1 MTLEELRRKRLKWVE
16 ANRENGFDNG
26 IRRLLTELY
35 PDNAHFIYELLQNAE
50 DARATKVC
58 FILRE
63 DGVEF
68 EHNGDRLFSIEDV
81 DSITSIGV
89 STKRDDPT
97 NIGKFGIGFKAV
109 FAYTSTPEIASGQF
123 HFRIRDLVVP
133 DTGGLTSCNL
143 GEKETRFSFPFD
155 NPAKPPEEA
164 RGEIE
169 KNLRQLDESTLLFLS
184 NIRKIEYLLPDSAL
198 GFIERKETGGN
209 QIEILVQHP
218 DESEP
223 DSAVFLRFEKTVEI
237 SDEDGSPQAY
247 RIAVAFGLEKNQE
260 QGSKQSENRRKRVTA
275 SRWKIKP
282 LDPGKVCIYFPAEK
296 ETSNLRFHLHAPFA
310 STVAR
315 DSVRDCPAND
325 ELRDHLA
332 DLIAESMTTIRD
344 QGLLT
349 IGFLATLPND
359 RDSLPLRYRPIQ
371 ERLIEVFQNND
382 LTPMKRGRHAPAND
396 TYRGRR
402 QLSDLIN
409 DKDLAVILGKD
420 PSAPLWIANPPQ
432 QNQREDNFL
441 SMLGIPEWNT
451 EDLVNRLSNE
461 SETMTKWL
469 AEKPAEWHQGLYA
482 LLLDYLDVSAAR
494 SKDKLSKLHII
505 RCSDGI
511 YRVGGESYFPSD
523 DVEHDENFPRVAKDV
538 YSSEKNAQEQ
548 GKARR
553 FLENVGVRE
562 VTEAERVRAILQN
575 RYSQKN
581 FKPDIEDIK
590 RFMSLLEKDPGN
602 TDLFGDYFI
611 FQLERQVEDRVFWG
625 RPEDVFLDAPYLDTK
640 LSAFYEALGEGSGK
654 KWALSSDYEEHGI
667 EPKRL
672 VEFAERVG
680 SQTKLHPRKQRITS
694 EHPAWT
700 YISSLDNGGWSY
712 SYGIDEDYDISEFSL
727 LLTKPDLNKSKLIWD
742 TVRKSPE
749 DYLQAKYR
757 SNSRFDLQIADSTFV
772 HRLRKTEWIPQESE
786 GEITFV
792 KPQQAT
798 VDKLPIGFPYEKGQK
813 WLRAIRFGEA
823 VLRQEESKRLEEKK
837 KTDEF
842 QYRETAAKSLGFD
855 SGEDAE
861 EMAELRRKDPDG
873 YREWRESNRRKPL
886 IPGRPVTNPQ
896 ESLPYDRALSEAFS
910 ASNRGIFG
918 NGGESRGYGGLSQN
932 PSRRREKTQK
942 DIAAAIENEGER
954 EERFSFTLRKTWKGK
969 DDQVRVNLAEWYGG
983 RCQICEETFTQ
994 SNGEPYFE
1002 GLYLV
1007 PYTIA
1012 EWIDR
1017 VGNVL
1022 CLCPWHSAMF
1032 QFGTKEVE
1040 EDILTQVM
1048 RLKTQAEGGDGRL
1061 VLRMKLCEDLVE
1073 IKYVE
1078 KHLIDLQE
1086 MIRATQKPTQSEVVV
1101 ADRSDTW
1108 TEQDQEDL
1116 TAASLRYAE
1125 TRYPE
1130 EEIV

>member
-1 MTLEELRRKRLKWVE
+1 MTLEELRRKRLKWVD

-198 GFIERKETGGN
+198 GFIERKETDGN

-223 DSAVFLRFEKTVEI
+223 DSAAFLRFDKTVEVN
-237 SDEDGSPQAY
+237 DENGTPQPY

-260 QGSKQSENRRKRVTA
+260 QEGKQSANRRRRTPQA
-275 SRWKIKP
+275 QWEIRS
-282 LDPGKVCIYFPAEK
+282 LEPGKVCIYFPAEK

-315 DSVRDCPAND
+315 DSVRDCSAND
-325 ELRDHLA
+325 ELRDYLA

-344 QGLLT
+344 QQLLT
-349 IGFLATLPND
+349 VRFLATLPNQ
-359 RDSLPLRYRPIQ
+359 RDNLPSFYQPMLTK
-371 ERLIEVFQNND
+371 LIEAFQKEA
-382 LTPMKRGRHAPAND
+382 LTPMKRGGHAPA
-396 TYRGRR
+396 TGAYHGRR
-402 QLSDLIN
+402 QLSDLI
-409 DKDLAVILGKD
+409 DDESLATILGMD
-420 PSAPLWIANPPQ
+420 RSSLLWVANPQQ

-441 SMLGIPEWNT
+441 SMLDIDEWT
-451 EDLVNRLSNE
+451 MEDLIEVLVEFE
-461 SETMTKWL
+461 SIGDWL
-469 AEKPAEWHQGLYA
+469 AEQSDEWHQKLYA
-482 LLLDYLDVSAAR
+482 YLDDDWNGSAELR
-494 SKDKLSKLHII
+494 VV
-505 RCSDGI
+505 RCSDGS
-511 YRVGGESYFPSD
+511 YRTGGESYFPDD
-523 DVEHDENFPRVAKDV
+523 DVEHDEDFPRVAKTV
-538 YSSEKNAQEQ
+538 YSTGRNEREQ
-548 GKARR
+548 DKARR
-553 FLENVGVRE
+553 FLEDIGVRE
-562 VTEAERVRAILQN
+562 VNETERVRVILEN
-575 RYSQKN
+575 RYSQSAVDRED
-581 FKPDIEDIK
+581 FRPDINEIG
-590 RFMSLLEKDPGN
+590 RFVSLVKSEPEQAS
-602 TDLFGDYFI
+602 LFSKYYI
-611 FQLERQVEDRVFWG
+611 FQCEDELWRKPK
-625 RPEDVFLDAPYLDTK
+625 RVFLDSPYLDTG
-640 LSAFYEALGEGSGK
+640 LSAYYQSLAEDSREK
-654 KWALSSDYEEHGI
+654 RALSPDYENSGI
-667 EPKRL
+667 EPERL
-672 VEFAERVG
+672 GKFAERVG

-742 TVRKSPE
+742 TVRKLPE

-772 HRLRKTEWIPQESE
+772 HRLRKTEWIPQEFE

-798 VDKLPIGFPYEKGQK
+798 VDKLPGGFPYEKGQK
-813 WLRAIRFGEA
+813 WLRAIRFGED
-823 VLRQEESKRLEEKK
+823 VLRQKESKRLEEKK

-855 SGEDAE
+855 SGEEAE
-861 EMAELRRKDPDG
+861 EIAELKRKDPEG
-873 YREWRESNRRKPL
+873 YRKWRESNRQKPL
-886 IPGRPVTNPQ
+886 IPERPVTNPQ
-896 ESLPYDRALSEAFS
+896 ESLPYARALSEAFS
-910 ASNRGIFG
+910 ASNRGIFV
-918 NGGESRGYGGLSQN
+918 NGGESRGNGGLSQN

-954 EERFSFTLRKTWKGK
+954 EERFSFTLRKTWKDK

-983 RCQICEETFTQ
+983 RCQICEKTFTQ

-1002 GLYLV
+1002 GLYIV
-1007 PYTIA
+1007 SYTTA

-1048 RLKTQAEGGDGRL
+1048 RLKAQAEGGDGRP
-1061 VLRMKLCEDLVE
+1061 VLRMKLCEGLVE
-1073 IKYVE
+1073 IKYAE

-1108 TEQDQEDL
+1108 IEQDQEDL